1 MNSICILV
9 QNVYEVD
16 VRVRRKAEALA
27 SAGYSVD
34 VLALA
39 GPDRKKTY
47 TLNNV
52 VVHAVSLA
60 KKRGSIFRYV
70 FEYVAFFL
78 WAFVRV
84 LLLSRRRRYSVVD
97 VNTLPDFLIFAAVP
111 ARWMGAKLVLDM
123 HEITPE
129 FYMSKYNVGANSWLI
144 RFLTYIEKISFDFAD
159 SVVAISEPIRDLLVG
174 RGLDP
179 SKAIVVMNSADE
191 ARFVSQAPGPPGD
204 KDSNGF
210 TMIYHGTLTRIYGLE
225 LAIEAFGIAHKEMP
239 GAEFWILGSGSEKNA
254 LANQAERLGLSS
266 KVKLLGQVAPAEIPS
281 WLGKSHVGVLPIHRD
296 EFLEFAFPNKLPEFI
311 IMGKPVLMSR
321 LMTIRHYFS
330 EEAICYF
337 EPDNPED
344 LAKQMLRLYNDRD
357 LCARLAVRAR
367 EEYVPIRWEVMR
379 QRYLDL
385 IASITGFNCSAAEP
399 LRPVES
405 TTVRL

>member
-9 QNVYEVD
+9 QNVYDVD

-281 WLGKSHVGVLPIHRD
+281 WLGKSHVGI
-296 EFLEFAFPNKLPEFI
+296 
-311 IMGKPVLMSR
+311 
-321 LMTIRHYFS
+321 
-330 EEAICYF
+330 
-337 EPDNPED
+337 
-344 LAKQMLRLYNDRD
+344 
-357 LCARLAVRAR
+357 
-367 EEYVPIRWEVMR
+367 
-379 QRYLDL
+379 
-385 IASITGFNCSAAEP
+385 
-399 LRPVES
+399 
-405 TTVRL
+405 